1 MKNIRLVLLG
11 ELLLFLVIFLF
22 SVLLGGWGLSAIS
35 WFLDLPS
42 LSLIAFVLFPGL
54 LIMGAWKDFIKAF
67 SVGIKPFSLLQLKNI
82 VEAVGAAQKLTVY
95 GALFSIIISGVLIM
109 GRLNDPSTLGP
120 NLAVC
125 FLSGFYAVI
134 IEFLLLPLRLNAE
147 RKMNEEM
154 DMGDDED

>member
-54 LIMGAWKDFIKAF
+54 FIMGAWKDFIKAF

-95 GALFSIIISGVLIM
+95 GALFAIIISGVLIM

-154 DMGDDED
+154 DLGE